1 MRRAHAQGALTVGGK
16 LGGGGPRACAAVAA
30 AVGRLSGGEGG
41 GGAAFRARLAR
52 AGGHGDGQTDTGT
65 DRQRDRRAGRRSRK
79 HPCVEEHGGGGRLS
93 VGSSGLNLLS
103 VSPGYIL
110 F

>member
-41 GGAAFRARLAR
+41 VGRPSGCAWRGRADTGADRRTQGRTDRGTGGQGGGPANIRALRSTEA
-52 AGGHGDGQTDTGT
+52 AGG
-65 DRQRDRRAGRRSRK
+65 
-79 HPCVEEHGGGGRLS
+79 
-93 VGSSGLNLLS
+93 
-103 VSPGYIL
+103 
-110 F
+110 